1 MHLNSYPM
9 KKEDM
14 KLLIFEYVLS
24 TIDQRII
31 WVSRVLSMLEFFKI
45 KTRGGIL
52 IQVSPFSH

>member
-1 MHLNSYPM
+1 M